1 MKTRRF
7 LAAAVLAALTLY
19 SGGLEAPPPQPT
31 TDEASAQAID
41 GPDTA
46 QWLRGAGI
54 SWKESWRFS
63 GWFGTNT
70 WVRVSIT
77 L

>member
-1 MKTRRF
+1 MKTRRL

-31 TDEASAQAID
+31 TDEASTQVID

-46 QWLRGAGI
+46 QWLRGAGL
-54 SWKESWRFS
+54 SWGEAWLLSGGFSRNVIVRF
-63 GWFGTNT
+63 
-70 WVRVSIT
+70 RIT

>member
-19 SGGLEAPPPQPT
+19 SGGLEAPPTQPT
-31 TDEASAQAID
+31 DKASTQVID